1 VDNEDEATPR
11 GGREGGREAGR
22 KPRRASQVTGRRQ
35 HGVMQAVGLALE
47 AAREQGDE
55 TGREKVSC
63 VVCSL
68 PVVARDTGD
77 ARCDGSKHN
86 L

>member
-1 VDNEDEATPR
+1 M
-11 GGREGGREAGR
+11 
-22 KPRRASQVTGRRQ
+22 QV
-35 HGVMQAVGLALE
+35 VGQALE

-68 PVVARDTGD
+68 PVVARHTGD

-86 L
+86 PWEISWEMSIGSTVVPEDC